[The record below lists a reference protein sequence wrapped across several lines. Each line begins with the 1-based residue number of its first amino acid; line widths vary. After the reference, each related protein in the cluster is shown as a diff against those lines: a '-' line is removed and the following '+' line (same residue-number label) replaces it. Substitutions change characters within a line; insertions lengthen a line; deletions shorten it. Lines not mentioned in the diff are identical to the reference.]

1 MSVST
6 LTKTLA
12 LKPRPLALF
21 ALTGSSS
28 PSLPIMLQFQ
38 RSLTTKK
45 LSPTV
50 AFMTKSEPTSLKG
63 LKSPIRGPWEYRS
76 EGRPLSIL
84 LCWLMA
90 KNNAVNKYA
99 QFYLDRGFDVLTVR
113 ITPTQLLIPTLSN
126 GIVEREL
133 MPILK
138 NVDHTKSLIHGFS
151 VGGYVFG
158 QMLRVANEKPEEY
171 KGVMNAM
178 IGQIWDS
185 VVGKGLTFSSRRV
198 RLESDMRVDRDG
210 KSDITT

>member
-1 MSVST
+1 
-6 LTKTLA
+6 
-12 LKPRPLALF
+12 
-21 ALTGSSS
+21 
-28 PSLPIMLQFQ
+28 MLQFQ